1 VSSFCRWR
9 WQAWLSTEC
18 NADKKLWEENDVD
31 SEAIFQRLDR
41 LTMSENLATAA
52 ETLELVYGLVR
63 HRKDIMDGEHFTH
76 PVQVPPSL
84 PAECS
89 HHQVPTGMNPQ
100 IVFRVL

>member
-1 VSSFCRWR
+1 MSSFCRWR

-18 NADKKLWEENDVD
+18 NADKKLWEENDID

-41 LTMSENLATAA
+41 LTTSESLATAA

-63 HRKDIMDGEHFTH
+63 HKKDIMNGEDYH
-76 PVQVPPSL
+76 PVQVLPLL

-89 HHQVPTGMNPQ
+89 YYQVPTGMNPQ